1 MSDMI
6 HHNFSDPL
14 EAKAMIIANA
24 DKPVIKYHCYAM
36 WQRRVDKP
44 YSYDPQ
50 FSTFV
55 RCDASALCDIIDEA
69 LASRE
74 LHQNY
79 EFINKTWTFAFSVA
93 VSTTHLIL
101 NIKSTEDDPT
111 EEE

>member
-1 MSDMI
+1 MSRMI
-6 HHNFSDPL
+6 HHSFDDPD

-24 DKPVIKYHCYAM
+24 DKPQIKYHCHTM
-36 WQRRVDKP
+36 WQRRIEKP
-44 YSYDPQ
+44 HSFDPQ

-55 RCDASALCDIIDEA
+55 RCDANALCDIIDEA

-74 LHQNY
+74 RHQSY
-79 EFINKTWTFAFSVA
+79 DFIKKTWTFAFSVA
-93 VSTTHLIL
+93 VSPTHLVL